1 MGVPDSYP
9 LPSSYND
16 AYHLFG
22 DGLAVPAVK
31 WLENHLLWPLA
42 ACRSFEQ
49 VA

>member
-9 LPSSYND
+9 LPPVYND

-22 DGLAVPAVK
+22 DGVVVPVVS
-31 WLENHLLWPLA
+31 WLDNYLLRRLVGS
-42 ACRSFEQ
+42 RSFEQ